1 MKSKFQPI
9 VVGYDY
15 ATEQHD
21 TTLFKDKI
29 RAFNELSNEIDKF
42 IKVEDKNLFK
52 GELFDLFLSEFYD
65 KNKLNFPPDVPLN
78 VMLKMLEVN
87 TNKIQ
92 NLIAEFNAIDLE
104 LDLNNLET
112 NKKKDYSIY
121 TENESQNKL
130 AIYLNKILS
139 GITELKKME
148 KQVFPQNIVQGLNG
162 LVVFNH
168 ESNALILNHFAI
180 LDKIR

>member
-9 VVGYDY
+9 VVGYDF
-15 ATEQHD
+15 ATEQID
-21 TTLFKDKI
+21 TNLFKDKI
-29 RAFNELSNEIDKF
+29 KRFKALETEIDKF
-42 IKVEDKNLFK
+42 VKIEDKNLFK

-78 VMLKMLEVN
+78 VMLKMMEVN
-87 TNKIQ
+87 LNKIQ
-92 NLIAEFNAIDLE
+92 SLIAEFNAIELE
-104 LDLNNLET
+104 FDLNNLEQP
-112 NKKKDYSIY
+112 KKDYSIY

-139 GITELKKME
+139 GITEIKKME

>member
-9 VVGYDY
+9 VVGYDF
-15 ATEQHD
+15 ATEQID
-21 TTLFKDKI
+21 TTLFNDKI
-29 RAFNELSNEIDKF
+29 KRFKALETEIDKF
-42 IKVEDKNLFK
+42 IKIEDKNLFK
-52 GELFDLFLSEFYD
+52 GNLYELFINLFYD

-78 VMLKMLEVN
+78 VMLKMMEVN
-87 TNKIQ
+87 LNKIQ
-92 NLIAEFNAIDLE
+92 SLIAEFNAIELD
-104 LDLNNLET
+104 LDLNNLEKPT
-112 NKKKDYSIY
+112 KDYSIY

-130 AIYLNKILS
+130 AIYLNRILS
-139 GITELKKME
+139 GISEIKKME
-148 KQVFPQNIVQGLNG
+148 KTVYPQNIVQGLNG

>member
-15 ATEQHD
+15 ATEQID
-21 TTLFKDKI
+21 TTLFKDKT

-42 IKVEDKNLFK
+42 IKIEDKNLFK
-52 GELFDLFLSEFYD
+52 GNLYELFINLFYD

-78 VMLKMLEVN
+78 IMLKMLEVN
-87 TNKIQ
+87 LNKIQ
-92 NLIAEFNAIDLE
+92 NLIAEFNAIDLDI
-104 LDLNNLET
+104 DLNNLEQP
-112 NKKKDYSIY
+112 KKDYSIY

-130 AIYLNKILS
+130 AIYLNRILS
-139 GITELKKME
+139 GITELKKID
-148 KQVFPQNIVQGLNG
+148 KQVYPQNIVQGLNG

>member
-9 VVGYDY
+9 VVGYDF
-15 ATEQHD
+15 ATEQID
-21 TTLFKDKI
+21 TTLFKDKT

-42 IKVEDKNLFK
+42 IKIEDKNLFK
-52 GELFDLFLSEFYD
+52 GNLYELFINLFYD

-78 VMLKMLEVN
+78 VMLKMMEVN
-87 TNKIQ
+87 LNKIQ
-92 NLIAEFNAIDLE
+92 SLVAEFNAIELD
-104 LDLNNLET
+104 LDLNNLEQP
-112 NKKKDYSIY
+112 KKDYSIY

-130 AIYLNKILS
+130 AIYLNRILS
-139 GITELKKME
+139 GISELKKIE
-148 KQVFPQNIVQGLNG
+148 KTIYPQNIVQGLNG
-162 LVVFNH
+162 LVVFSH